1 MRCVSFH
8 FDVWRNENMK
18 DFMAITKALSDPGR
32 VRILLALEPGELCV
46 CQITE
51 MFGLA
56 PSTMSKHLAMLNQ
69 AGLVESRKEDRWVYY
84 RLPDRKRPS
93 LVRDSLRLVKLWL
106 KESEEVIADQAR
118 LKKIMKMNVKDIC
131 RRQNC

>member
-1 MRCVSFH
+1 
-8 FDVWRNENMK
+8 MK
-18 DFMAITKALSDPGR
+18 EFMAITKALSDPGR

-56 PSTMSKHLAMLNQ
+56 PSTMSKHLALLHQ
-69 AGLVESRKEDRWVYY
+69 AGLVKSRKEDRWVYY
-84 RLPDRKRPS
+84 RLPEQKSPE
-93 LVRDSLRLVKLWL
+93 LVRDALRLVKHSL
-106 KESEEVIADQAR
+106 KESDEVITDRAK
-118 LKKIMKMNVKDIC
+118 LKKIMKMDVKAIC